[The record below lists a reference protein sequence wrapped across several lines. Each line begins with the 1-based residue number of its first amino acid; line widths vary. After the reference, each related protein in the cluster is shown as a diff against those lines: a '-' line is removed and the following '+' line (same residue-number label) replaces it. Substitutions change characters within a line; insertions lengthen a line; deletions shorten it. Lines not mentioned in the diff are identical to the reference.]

1 LPLSL
6 PNGLAALGFAGEQI
20 TPLAAAMERYCDE
33 LMLFNSAFDL
43 VGAKTR
49 DEIIANHLIDS
60 LSATA
65 NIRKLASLAEYASGD
80 SAIIPPITV
89 GDIGSGAGLPGIPLA
104 AALPEFQFVLV
115 ERMEKRCVFLE
126 NCIALLGLRNVRVE
140 NTQAERIPEHSFDV
154 CVFRAFKPL
163 DTRTVRMLLVLLKP
177 HGFLAAYK
185 AKENNIR
192 TELEGISSIVRTYYI
207 EKLENPFLREHKRN
221 LLIIPAEN
229 IDKES
234 L

>member
-6 PNGLAALGFAGEQI
+6 PDALTALGFPCEQI
-20 TPLAAAMERYCDE
+20 VPLSATMERYVDE

-49 DEIIANHLIDS
+49 EEIIANHLIDS

-65 NIRKLASLAEYASGD
+65 NIRMLASLAS
-80 SAIIPPITV
+80 IPPITV

-104 AALPEFQFVLV
+104 AALPECRFVLV

-126 NCIALLGLRNVRVE
+126 NCVALLGLRNVRVE
-140 NTQAERIPEHSFDV
+140 NAEAERISEHPFDI

-163 DTRTVRMLLVLLKP
+163 DTRTARMLLRLLKP
-177 HGFLAAYK
+177 NGFLAAYK
-185 AKENNIR
+185 AKQDNIR
-192 TELEGISSIVRTYYI
+192 AELDGISSIVSTYRI
-207 EKLENPFLREHKRN
+207 EKLKNPCLRDYERN
-221 LLIIPAEN
+221 LLIIPVGN
-229 IDKES
+229 VDKEP
-234 L
+234 LKY